1 VNPGWRL
8 TTVAL
13 ITQGALG
20 ALGLVATIAGGVPLP
35 WGLDRPVVG
44 VLAGV
49 AAAALLAWLN
59 YRWLHDPQG
68 VFRRVRAAVDDVLVP
83 TFGAMSRGQIALV
96 SVAAA
101 LGEEI
106 FFRGWLQPVI
116 GWVPAAVAF
125 GAAHVAGARML
136 ALGVWATG
144 MGLVLGGLVIVTGGL
159 LASMVAHAC
168 YDMAA
173 FHYLGELARTRGDE
187 GA

>member
-1 VNPGWRL
+1 VSPAWRL
-8 TTVAL
+8 TVVAL
-13 ITQGALG
+13 VTQAALG
-20 ALGLVATIAGGVPLP
+20 AIGLGAAALGGIRLA
-35 WGLDRPVVG
+35 WGVERPVAG
-44 VLAGV
+44 VLAGGL
-49 AAAALLAWLN
+49 AAGVLAWLN
-59 YRWLHDPQG
+59 YRWLHHPTG
-68 VFRRVRAAVDDVLVP
+68 MFRHVRTVVDDVLVP
-83 TFGAMSRGQIALV
+83 TFGELSGVQIAFV
-96 SVAAA
+96 SLAAA

-116 GWVPAAVAF
+116 GWVPAAVVF

-159 LASMVAHAC
+159 LASMIAHAC

-173 FHYLGELARTRGDE
+173 FRYLVEVARLRGDE